1 MLHIAT
7 ICLSGFGTWN
17 KAIITSCWVQDPLDF
32 EGMICWI
39 QRSSFEQRYI
49 YIYISK
55 WHTAW
60 RSDMFSIVTNCRKEQ
75 NCNNLPWRESIA
87 IAVLFQQNLV
97 ITSSPVGKLSMETKT
112 CSMNTELP
120 NFPPPERKKTQLS
133 TSIWMMCCFPP
144 HYRFVA

>member
-7 ICLSGFGTWN
+7 ICLSGLGTWN

-49 YIYISK
+49 YIYPSGTPK
-55 WHTAW
+55 

-75 NCNNLPWRESIA
+75 NCNSEGNQLQLQFWSKKN
-87 IAVLFQQNLV
+87 VDFV
-97 ITSSPVGKLSMETKT
+97 SSPVGKLSMETKT
-112 CSMNTELP
+112 CSQNNELP
-120 NFPPPERKKTQLS
+120 TFPPPERKKTKFS
-133 TSIWMMCCFPP
+133 TSILYEWC
-144 HYRFVA
+144 FVALTIGLSRN